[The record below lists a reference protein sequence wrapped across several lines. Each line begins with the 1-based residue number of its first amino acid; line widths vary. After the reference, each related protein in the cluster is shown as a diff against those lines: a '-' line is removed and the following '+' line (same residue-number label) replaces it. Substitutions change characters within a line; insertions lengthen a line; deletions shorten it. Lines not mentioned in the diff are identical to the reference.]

1 MPARFLEAPEM
12 LSGLDSLSR
21 RYGGRPG
28 ADLARD
34 LDLSPGVA
42 RWFVL
47 LISWGAVDL
56 ADQRLAAGLQMARSR
71 ETLVVPTLNLTDLPR

>member
-1 MPARFLEAPEM
+1 M
-12 LSGLDSLSR
+12 LAALDSLSR

-28 ADLARD
+28 EDLAVD
-34 LDLSPGVA
+34 LDLDPGVS

-47 LISWGAVDL
+47 LISWGAVDI
-56 ADQRLAAGLQMARSR
+56 ADLRLAAGLQMARSR